1 MFGRKQTAREDLIY
15 ADPHTAE
22 KPVAVK
28 GRRLKVII
36 AVLAAFA
43 LLALVVATLYGSIWG
58 T

>member
-15 ADPHTAE
+15 ADPRTAE